1 VPDPI
6 PFPGGEDADA
16 IARRV
21 KEAERLAAQSP
32 AERAFRMQQSADR
45 LGIPVAELRATV
57 DAIVRERKEAADK
70 QERQDR
76 EGDRKAARHEAEARD
91 KAKAKQKLFRQ
102 LQGQSAA
109 KQEAEI
115 KFWCETYKEDP
126 EVITKELH
134 EYLAPTVEPVIVAEV
149 WPEPVDGASLIA
161 QIEQRITRHV
171 LMVSAAG
178 TIGAAFWTLQA
189 WLHQEIARF
198 SPILAPWSA
207 EAEQGKTTLLN
218 VISCMVPRPQREVRP
233 TISLYHSIDEGTM
246 QRWIQ

>member
-126 EVITKELH
+126 EVITKHQKIRDLRIGRIRHIAEPCAVSGSGHCRQIALGSMPRAIAAMTTGSTATLVRSRLATH
-134 EYLAPTVEPVIVAEV
+134 E
-149 WPEPVDGASLIA
+149 
-161 QIEQRITRHV
+161 
-171 LMVSAAG
+171 
-178 TIGAAFWTLQA
+178 
-189 WLHQEIARF
+189 
-198 SPILAPWSA
+198 
-207 EAEQGKTTLLN
+207 
-218 VISCMVPRPQREVRP
+218 
-233 TISLYHSIDEGTM
+233 
-246 QRWIQ
+246 